1 MRCMTFV
8 SPLASR
14 WKTVLIVDDDPFLTE
29 YVELLLT
36 KWSYRA
42 RVAHGGM
49 EGLGLAQKHRPDCIL
64 LDLAMPEVDGFAFLL
79 HRKKIVELVD
89 IPVIVLSANHRGAD
103 VQRALMLGAKG
114 YITKPVDEEALF
126 RRLERVVPNPLYS
139 PPEKTDVV
147 WSKVQPK
154 SLL

>member
-1 MRCMTFV
+1 MTLV

-14 WKTVLIVDDDPFLTE
+14 WKTVLVVDDDPFLTDF
-29 YVELLLT
+29 VELMLT

-42 RVAHGGM
+42 RVAHGGV
-49 EGLGLAQKHRPDCIL
+49 EGLAAAQKYRPDCIL

-79 HRKKIVELVD
+79 HQKKIVEIAD

-114 YITKPVDEEALF
+114 YVTKPVDEDALF

-139 PPEKTDVV
+139 PPETTDVM
-147 WSKVQPK
+147 WGKAQPK
-154 SLL
+154 SLI

>member
-1 MRCMTFV
+1 MTII
-8 SPLASR
+8 SQLNAR

-29 YVELLLT
+29 YVELTLT

-42 RVAHGGM
+42 KVAHGGM
-49 EGLGLAQKHRPDCIL
+49 EGLAAARKHLPDCIL
-64 LDLAMPEVDGFAFLL
+64 LDLAMPDVDGFAFLE
-79 HRKKIVELVD
+79 HRKKIIDIAD

-114 YITKPVDEEALF
+114 YVTKPVDEDALF